1 MLQNVY
7 LKSNEISFEVKRLQN
22 IPALEIREKNG
33 KAKSKGHIFGDY
45 NSNDNFGKDERLPH
59 DPTSSDSN
67 PNVYHGSSSSIVYN
81 RKGRGEG
88 EKSGMRYPNYLSGS
102 DYSIKVL
109 SRQQQHLLSLKY
121 LLHILTVVLV
131 SYTLT

>member
-33 KAKSKGHIFGDY
+33 KAKSKDYIFGDY
-45 NSNDNFGKDERLPH
+45 NLNDNFGRDERLPH

-67 PNVYHGSSSSIVYN
+67 TNVYHGSSSSNVYN
-81 RKGRGEG
+81 RKGC
-88 EKSGMRYPNYLSGS
+88 
-102 DYSIKVL
+102 V
-109 SRQQQHLLSLKY
+109 
-121 LLHILTVVLV
+121 
-131 SYTLT
+131 